1 MTQPNEP
8 FASESARAQRAFG
21 RWSYFVLFGM
31 QTIGAVVLFWT
42 GLFLYRQVLADPSHE
57 PELWPIVGSLSSIAL
72 MQICYWVS
80 YRVRPP
86 LPQFQN
92 ALLGHVILFLA
103 RMVYVLPTAV
113 FQLLFSALCLSRR
126 GQNSRSP
133 SSGVSSFFWVC
144 SPCSATCGSWSAWV
158 GFSPAKKAST
168 GAGPKMKALEGK
180 RLALI

>member
-21 RWSYFVLFGM
+21 WWSYFVLFGM

-42 GLFLYRQVLADPSHE
+42 GLFLYRQVLEDPSHE

-72 MQICYWVS
+72 MQIAYWVS

-92 ALLGHVILFLA
+92 ALLGHVILFPA

-113 FQLLFSALCLSRR
+113 SALCLSRR

-158 GFSPAKKAST
+158 GFSPVEKGRDT
-168 GAGPKMKALEGK
+168 RGPKDRSLRQGGA
-180 RLALI
+180 R